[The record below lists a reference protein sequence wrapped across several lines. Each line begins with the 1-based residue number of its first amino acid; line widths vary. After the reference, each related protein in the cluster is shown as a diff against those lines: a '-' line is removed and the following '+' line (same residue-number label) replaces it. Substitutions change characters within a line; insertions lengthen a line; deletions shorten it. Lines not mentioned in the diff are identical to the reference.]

1 MSLQVV
7 QVVIND
13 ASNKTI
19 TGVYDF
25 DRACGGVLIPP
36 SGPTMPVSASAG
48 EVFFNT
54 TNLALYRRNDNNVS
68 WDVLTQISS
77 SLTATTHETLRQF
90 IHLANDG
97 PYDGFSG
104 CVMDVGPTPF
114 PTSSIWF
121 VDTTRTKKIIETH
134 IVYNANM
141 TPSTT
146 QYKIYD
152 IDGVTVL
159 STLTDTISYNGIF
172 EVSRTRT
179 LT

>member
-36 SGPTMPVSASAG
+36 SGPAMPVSAYAG

-54 TNLALYRRNDNNVS
+54 TNLALYRRDDNNAT
-68 WDVLTQISS
+68 WDVLTATTS
-77 SLTATTHETLRQF
+77 SLTPVSHELLRQF
-90 IHLANDG
+90 VHLANDG

-104 CVMDVGPTPF
+104 CVRDMGPIPF
-114 PTSSIWF
+114 PTSSVWF
-121 VDTTRTKKIIETH
+121 TDNTRTKKIIETYV
-134 IVYNANM
+134 IYNSNM
-141 TPSTT
+141 TPATT

-152 IDGVTVL
+152 IDGVTAL
-159 STLTDTISYNGIF
+159 TTMTDTMSYNGVF
-172 EVSRTRT
+172 EISKTRT
-179 LT
+179 LS